1 MSSST
6 LLHVARRHLRW
17 LLCFALLLPVAQWA
31 GAAHAFTHAADAGR
45 RSGPEPASHLQ
56 HCPVCPVAAAVATGG
71 PASTPSRWVVAAAVG
86 DSPLDTTRTA
96 PVHASGR
103 RPANRGPPASSPDR

>member
-17 LLCFALLLPVAQWA
+17 LLCFALLLPIAQWA
-31 GAAHAFTHAADAGR
+31 GAAHALTHVADAGR

-56 HCPVCPVAAAVATGG
+56 HCPVCPIAAAVATGG
-71 PASTPSRWVVAAAVG
+71 LASTPSRWIVVDDLGSGTPDAPPAADVRA
-86 DSPLDTTRTA
+86 T
-96 PVHASGR
+96 GR
-103 RPANRGPPASSPDR
+103 RPTNRGPPASLPDR

>member
-1 MSSST
+1 MLRST

-31 GAAHAFTHAADAGR
+31 SAAHALTHATDAGR

-56 HCPVCPVAAAVATGG
+56 HCPVCPIAAAVASGG
-71 PASTPSRWVVAAAVG
+71 AASTPAGWLAVLGG
-86 DSPLDTTRTA
+86 DTGPLDA
-96 PVHASGR
+96 PFAADLPTPR
-103 RPANRGPPASSPDR
+103 RQPANRGPPASFA